1 MRIMTDI
8 CKTIKTRKKMDVL
21 KKARELDAKVQA
33 SSKKMNDALSII
45 ESEEKKRVK
54 VLAETD
60 ELIALQK
67 ERVISKLKE
76 TRKYLKTATIESEI
90 GIPQNVLSKV
100 ILYNGNLTAEQVVR
114 LYHFFNSFSI

>member
-1 MRIMTDI
+1 MNI
-8 CKTIKTRKKMDVL
+8 L
-21 KKARELDAKVQA
+21 QKAKELDAKVEV
-33 SSKKMNDALSII
+33 STKKMKEALSII
-45 ESEEKKRVK
+45 RTEEKKRVK

-100 ILYNGNLTAEQVVR
+100 ILYNGNLTAEQVVK

>member
-1 MRIMTDI
+1 
-8 CKTIKTRKKMDVL
+8 MDVL

-33 SSKKMNDALSII
+33 SSKKMKDALSII
-45 ESEEKKRVK
+45 ESEEKKRTK

-67 ERVISKLKE
+67 EKVVEKLKA
-76 TRKYLKTATIESEI
+76 TRKFLKIATIENEV

-100 ILYNGNLTAEQVVR
+100 ILYNGNLTAEQVVK

>member
-1 MRIMTDI
+1 MDI
-8 CKTIKTRKKMDVL
+8 L
-21 KKARELDAKVQA
+21 KKAKELDAKVQA
-33 SSKKMNDALSII
+33 SSKKMKDALSII

-54 VLAETD
+54 ALVETD

-67 ERVISKLKE
+67 EKVIAKLKSM
-76 TRKYLKTATIESEI
+76 RKFLKVATIENEV

-100 ILYNGNLTAEQVVR
+100 IMYNGNLTAEQVVK

>member
-1 MRIMTDI
+1 
-8 CKTIKTRKKMDVL
+8 MDVL

-33 SSKKMNDALSII
+33 SSKKMKDALSII

-54 VLAETD
+54 ALIETD

-67 ERVISKLKE
+67 EKVIAKLKE
-76 TRKYLKTATIESEI
+76 SRKFLKPAVIEREV

-100 ILYNGNLTAEQVVR
+100 ILYNGNLTAEQVVK